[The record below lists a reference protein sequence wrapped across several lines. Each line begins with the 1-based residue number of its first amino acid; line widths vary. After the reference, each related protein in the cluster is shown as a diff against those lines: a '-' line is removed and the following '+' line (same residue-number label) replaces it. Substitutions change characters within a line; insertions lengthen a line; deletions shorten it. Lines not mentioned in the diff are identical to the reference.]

1 MDESEAGLQVVKPNP
16 IPLTKNDSVW
26 TILAHIDR
34 SQREDVCALVLWSM
48 AIVLLFPQLEALDCK
63 LVVFLRVSKFLIG
76 LLFNLSLGSKRNVRK
91 AECHECD
98 DETGRQRKEGT
109 DSYQEKILQEY
120 NLKFALPTKKNF

>member
-63 LVVFLRVSKFLIG
+63 LVVFLRVRNS
-76 LLFNLSLGSKRNVRK
+76 LSGCCSICLWDLKGMSGKQNVMNVMTRRADSEKR
-91 AECHECD
+91 E
-98 DETGRQRKEGT
+98 Q
-109 DSYQEKILQEY
+109 IL
-120 NLKFALPTKKNF
+120 TKKKFYKNTI